1 MSWQSR
7 ILLILLLS
15 AGVDIHAQQG
25 SMQERAFRVPSD
37 FMLPEGKKREALAAD
52 PFATPAVSTS
62 DGTQPPIPC
71 SHEVLQ
77 SFGITF
83 PEGAK
88 AFWDVSTGTL
98 TIRNTAANI
107 DLVASLIEELQKQ
120 EGKTIRFHL
129 RVIEALPSRLS
140 SLLSSPDV
148 TEALKKL
155 LAAVSKTDG
164 KVRLVQEAFI
174 ENPSGKRATHE
185 SITDHA
191 FCTGLEWD
199 AGRRISVP
207 YERRATGFIVEM
219 EPVIMADGEA
229 VESRVHLAMDS
240 GDGHK
245 RELKVTEP
253 VSGQITSF
261 PIPEWQMAHLQTSAA
276 VLDGK
281 TRLIGMMPKPGT
293 TQPGED
299 DLAWAVFLTA
309 RIVPVLPPSS
319 LDIKP
324 ADLTPA
330 VRSVVRP
337 VPPGLLEMAEI
348 PPRTPA
354 IERLFQRMASE
365 QERAMVKEANL
376 GPLGLFL
383 LRQGIPHHPD
393 SLFEFKD
400 DGLHI
405 TNTPENIER
414 IDAMLAGL
422 VRKAPKAP
430 QFLIEVLKAP
440 EAFWIGMSAEAVQSA
455 NHERL
460 WQKAAEALANKEIAR
475 LESVWLEGA
484 EDARFF
490 CGRDHGYMN
499 GLNLDAQARPSLVI
513 ERQLVGTEVR
523 LNLATQNDLA
533 LSWAGLRLEYDS
545 APETRRLAA
554 FRQADPP
561 RDFELPFTD
570 FHRAFVTRDFAV
582 REGSTRFLGFWRPQ
596 GLSGSDKRNIC
607 HAAFVRCRQ
616 VLQVPPKRVLHW
628 LKPWQSTQAEK
639 LETRSFRVPKDV
651 LNKPAPRMF
660 RRPEVTPDPFAMPR
674 SREPD
679 VVGNWLMSSGLFH
692 ADGASASYSAATNTL
707 LIRSTTEELNLVDQF
722 VDAVLR
728 EEARTIGLTLRIVEA
743 PDGEAAKLADSV
755 LDLTDHRGALQNLLA
770 SGKARDVA
778 FAHVET
784 KPGTPASTKQT
795 TAHTHLRELNVK
807 ADGTPNVTTEE
818 RETGL
823 IFEASSEL
831 DNTTETL
838 RVKLSIHQ
846 DISPPSIHR
855 EQIKDLQTGKN
866 IEVPLTDF
874 EHVELQTKLTLTV
887 GTTRLLAMWTPKDR
901 PGIKRMAFLECEARS
916 LRP

>member
-1 MSWQSR
+1 
-7 ILLILLLS
+7 
-15 AGVDIHAQQG
+15 
-25 SMQERAFRVPSD
+25 MQERAFLVPEA
-37 FMLPEGKKREALAAD
+37 FMLPDEGKSQEPAVAD
-52 PFATPAVSTS
+52 PFATPTVSTP
-62 DGTQPPIPC
+62 DGSQPRIPC
-71 SHEVLQ
+71 SREVLQ

-83 PEGAK
+83 SDGARS
-88 AFWDVSTGTL
+88 FWDVSTGTL
-98 TIRNTAANI
+98 TIRNTAPNI
-107 DLVASLIEELQKQ
+107 YLVASLIEELQKQ

-129 RVIEALPSRLS
+129 RVIEAPPSQLS
-140 SLLSSPDV
+140 PLLSSPDV

-155 LAAVSKTDG
+155 LAAVSKADG

-191 FCTGLEWD
+191 FCTAIEWD

-207 YERRATGFIVEM
+207 YERRAMGFIVEM
-219 EPVIMADGEA
+219 EPVIMADGET
-229 VESRVHLAMDS
+229 VESRVHLAMGS
-240 GDGHK
+240 GDGQK

-261 PIPEWQMAHLQTSAA
+261 PVPEWQMAHLQTSAA

-309 RIVPVLPPSS
+309 RIIPILPPSPIE
-319 LDIKP
+319 IKP
-324 ADLTPA
+324 ADLTLA
-330 VRSVVRP
+330 LRSVVRP
-337 VPPGLLEMAEI
+337 VPPGLLEMAKI

-354 IERLFQRMASE
+354 IERLFQRTESDE
-365 QERAMVKEANL
+365 ERAMVEEANL

-383 LRQGIPHHPD
+383 LRQGIPHHPG
-393 SLFEFKD
+393 SVFEFKD
-400 DGLHI
+400 DELHI

-422 VRKAPKAP
+422 VLKAPKAP
-430 QFLIEVLKAP
+430 QFLMEVLEAP
-440 EAFWIGMSAEAVQSA
+440 EAFWIGMSAQAIQTA
-455 NHERL
+455 NHEPL
-460 WQKAAEALANKEIAR
+460 WQKAADALANKEITR

-490 CGRDHGYMN
+490 CGRDHSYLN
-499 GLNLDAQARPSLVI
+499 GLNLDAQARPSPVI

-533 LSWAGLRLEYDS
+533 LSWAGLRLEHDS
-545 APETRRLAA
+545 APETRRLVE

-570 FHRAFVTRDFAV
+570 FHRVLLTRDFAL

-596 GLSGSDKRNIC
+596 GVPEADKRNIC

-616 VLQVPPKRVLHW
+616 VLQTPPKQILHW
-628 LKPWQSTQAEK
+628 LKPWQTTHAGK
-639 LETRSFRVPKDV
+639 LETRSFRVPIDL

-679 VVGNWLMSSGLFH
+679 VVGGWLMSARMFQ
-692 ADGASASYSAATNTL
+692 ADGASASYTAATNTL
-707 LIRSTTEELNLVDQF
+707 LIRSTPEELNLVDQF

-743 PDGEAAKLADSV
+743 PDGEATNLADSV
-755 LDLTDHRGALQNLLA
+755 LDLADHRGALQNLLA
-770 SGKARDVA
+770 SGRAREVVI
-778 FAHVET
+778 AHVET

-823 IFEASSEL
+823 IFEATPEL
-831 DNTTETL
+831 DTTTETL